1 MLLMLALVVVCAAI
15 VAIGRLQADATAARD
30 AQLELTALR
39 LDVAQIQDV
48 PWGASPDEGDDPQ
61 DVRDELEGAQL
72 AIQRSLATLRTR
84 DGLPNAETIERPFDR
99 SALALW
105 EIFRLVSDGRQ
116 DRTGPAS
123 NRAARQAAQADGAL
137 QDAAKVYRARA
148 SAALTKSRFGSAGVI
163 LVLFAAFAWFY
174 VRAARAR
181 RRAETLAGENCKLL
195 AVSRQEALTDA
206 LTGLGNRRALKAVL
220 HAAAPQAGSGEL
232 MLAVFDLDGFKQ
244 YNDSFGHPAGDALLA
259 RLGARLASTMDGLG
273 TAFRMGGDEFC
284 ITASAGLGSEDGI
297 AALAA
302 SALSESGEGF
312 AIGCSFGVA
321 RMPTDSLDPDVALL
335 LADQRMYEQ
344 KSAGRVP
351 PSRQT
356 RDVLLRLLAERSSEL
371 GQHTSDVS
379 ALAADTARQL
389 GLHPEQVEAIRL
401 AAELH
406 DIGKAAIP
414 DAILNKPG
422 ALTDDEWAF
431 IHRHTVIGER
441 IVRAAPSL
449 AHTADLVRSHHERH
463 DGSGYPDALSG
474 DAIPIG
480 ARIITVSDSFDAMT
494 TDRPYRAGMSAED
507 GLNELR
513 RCAGTQFDPAVV
525 DAFIAAHAHRAPT
538 AARS

>member
-1 MLLMLALVVVCAAI
+1 MLLVLALVAVCAAI

-61 DVRDELEGAQL
+61 DVHDELEGAQL
-72 AIQRSLATLRTR
+72 AIKRSLATLRTR

-105 EIFRLVSDGRQ
+105 EIFRLVSGGRQ

-123 NRAARQAAQADGAL
+123 NRAAQQAAQADRAL
-137 QDAAKVYRARA
+137 QAAAKVYRARA
-148 SAALTKSRFGSAGVI
+148 SEALTKSRFGSACVI

-181 RRAETLAGENCKLL
+181 RRAETLAGENCELL
-195 AVSRQEALTDA
+195 AVSRHEALTDA
-206 LTGLGNRRALKAVL
+206 LTGLGNRRALKAAL
-220 HAAAPQAGSGEL
+220 HAAAPQAGSDEL

-335 LADQRMYEQ
+335 LADQRMYAQ

-379 ALAADTARQL
+379 VLATDTARQL
-389 GLHPEQVEAIRL
+389 GLHPDEVEAIRL

-463 DGSGYPDALSG
+463 DGSGYPDALTG
-474 DAIPIG
+474 EEIPIG

-494 TDRPYRAGMSAED
+494 TDRPYRAGMSAAD
-507 GLNELR
+507 GLDELR

-525 DAFIAAHAHRAPT
+525 DAFIAAHANRAPT